1 MPNLVGIGNSQ
12 VPTNAM
18 LGGLAYKDS
27 IGEINLDKIKART
40 LDTAVDIFVY
50 DTRKDSDGGAW
61 RHRTQNTSWYN
72 EGVSAT
78 RGARKEFP
86 VVAVIV
92 VTGGGAYDPVITIY
106 DGDDSN
112 LPMWMVFQNRY
123 TGGGD
128 DQTTSVKFFAAGPY
142 PISSV
147 TMLNGVMVDCQ
158 YRSPSHIANI
168 VKGVT
173 RYNFINDSSIMIT
186 DEGDFKRNGNLGD
199 ERNTERSYTKIS
211 TANISHTQCNDVAM
225 TVLPNAPIDASTG
238 LPVPTIAVAT
248 DGGTDVINNDGTVT
262 QGYQTIATENVDLH
276 PAGYMTDGISGATN
290 DSFSF
295 YKIDSIERLSSY
307 GHRIDIQPIDTFL
320 NEATGQC
327 LFEGGSNKLAFA
339 QSQGLLRVEEALLG
353 YAIREGL
360 PLVGGLHNKTTSSYN
375 TGWMPG
381 YAKGAFLSS
390 TDDTNVTG
398 ELIDLT
404 NGEAVTG
411 QAGNFS
417 SVSANSLVAGTTS
430 DVLGRYNTGTDA
442 SVLVN
447 GKQYLATMIISNYSG
462 SGNLGVA
469 AGAGFDDTFRFSANG
484 TYYKYISYTS
494 GEVQLFY
501 RNTNTATINISLK
514 EVEEDRSRRDKGLAV
529 HGTITKEPVATGAEL
544 VAYSGFT
551 TTNHLE
557 QPDKHLFG
565 TGDLS
570 FIFWVKL
577 TAAGNDNQTFID
589 MSSTNGGTG
598 NPRLRI
604 HQMSS
609 PSGSVRFYTTNGNV
623 VSTSNRINAGWTCVA
638 AVRRNS
644 NLELYING
652 ELEGSG
658 STSNSNFNNASG
670 QLSIGLDGD
679 NSDPL
684 NNGSITL
691 IRSSASAPSPEQIKK
706 IYNDEKCLFHEN
718 AKCTFHG
725 TSDAVTALAYDDTT
739 NVLHVG
745 TSSGRSE
752 FQGLNRINNTTTAVT
767 TAISASDGLVA
778 EQ

>member
-40 LDTAVDIFVY
+40 SDTAVDIFVY

-92 VTGGGAYDPVITIY
+92 VSGGGAYDPVITIY

-112 LPMWMVFQNRY
+112 LPMWMVFQSRN

-142 PISSV
+142 PITSV

-158 YRSPSHIANI
+158 SRSPSHIANI

-211 TANISHTQCNDVAM
+211 TVNISHTQCNDVAM

-248 DGGTDVINNDGTVT
+248 DGGTNVINDDGTVT

-290 DSFSF
+290 DNFSF
-295 YKIDSIERLSSY
+295 YKIGTIARVTAY
-307 GHRIDIQPIDTFL
+307 GHRIDIHPINTFV
-320 NEATGQC
+320 NQATGQC
-327 LFEGGSNKLAFA
+327 LFEGGSNKMAIA
-339 QSQGLLRVEEALLG
+339 QSHGLVRIEEALFG
-353 YAIREGL
+353 YAIREGP
-360 PLVGGLHNKTTSSYN
+360 PLVGGLHNKTTFSYN
-375 TGWMPG
+375 TGWMPA
-381 YAKGAFLSS
+381 YAKGVFLSS

-411 QAGNFS
+411 AGQWGS
-417 SVSANSLVAGTTS
+417 PSANQIAALSTS
-430 DVLGRYNTGTDA
+430 DAVGRYNTGTDA

-447 GKQYLATMIISNYSG
+447 GKQYLATLTISNYSG
-462 SGNLGVA
+462 SGDLGVA
-469 AGAGFDDTFRFSANG
+469 AGAGFDGTFRYSANG

-501 RNTNTATINISLK
+501 RNTNTATIGISLK
-514 EVEEDRSRRDKGLAV
+514 EVEEDRSLRDKGLAV

-565 TGDLS
+565 TGDFS

-577 TAAGNDNQTFID
+577 TAAGNNNQTFID
-589 MSSTNGGTG
+589 MSSSDGGVG
-598 NPRLRI
+598 DKRLRI

-609 PSGSVRFYTTNGNV
+609 PSGSVRFYTTDGNV

-638 AVRRNS
+638 AVRKSS

-658 STSNSNFNNASG
+658 STSNSNFNTAAG

-679 NSDPL
+679 NTDPL

-706 IYNDEKCLFHEN
+706 IYNDEKKLFTPN
-718 AKCTFHG
+718 AKCTLYG
-725 TSDAVTALAYDDTT
+725 SSNAITALAYDDTT

-767 TAISASDGLVA
+767 TVISASNGFVA